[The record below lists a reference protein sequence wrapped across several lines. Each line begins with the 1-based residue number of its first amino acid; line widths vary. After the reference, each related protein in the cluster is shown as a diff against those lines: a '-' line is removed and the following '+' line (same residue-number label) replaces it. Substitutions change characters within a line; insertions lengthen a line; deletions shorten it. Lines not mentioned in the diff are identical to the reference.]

1 CGMLFFF
8 SSRRRHTRFS
18 RDWSSDVCSSDLN
31 VIVGSD
37 RADWIAGLNLWTDR
51 FRENGQTAVPLRDYN
66 QSTFGAF
73 VQNNFH
79 AANWLELETGLRG
92 DYVVDYGFALLP
104 RMSAL
109 FRVNAQWTSRL
120 GGGVG
125 Y

>member
-79 AANWLELETGLRG
+79 AANWLRSEER
-92 DYVVDYGFALLP
+92 
-104 RMSAL
+104 
-109 FRVNAQWTSRL
+109 RVGKECRYRWSTAHDKQHRS
-120 GGGVG
+120 
-125 Y
+125 